1 MIKKD
6 AKKIRLRVGYTVF
19 AGLVLFFFFI
29 IMVGTEGYYF
39 SKTYNLN
46 LLVKSAE
53 GLIEGSKVSL
63 GGLKIGQIDKIEFT
77 TVENE
82 NLVLLK
88 LSVLEKYS
96 SQITI
101 NSYAKIETSGLL
113 GDKLINISLGSPS
126 DKPLKEGDYI
136 PVKESFSLE
145 SISGKVEPLIT
156 NINDV
161 VMNLKIFT
169 DTLNQGKGII
179 GELTNSSNGQKFNSL
194 IKNLEEFSAALN
206 KQQGTLGKLTY
217 DSELYSNLNSLVS
230 NFKSISDSLKSGKGT
245 LGKFLTQD
253 SLYNKLND
261 LAGNLNSL
269 FSSAGSDSTIIKGLV
284 KDKKL
289 YVKLNN
295 LIDEFNN
302 LLKDLQE
309 NPDKYINIS
318 IF

>member
-6 AKKIRLRVGYTVF
+6 DKKLRLRVGYTVF

-53 GLIEGSKVSL
+53 GLIEGGNVSL

-77 TVENE
+77 TVKNE

-96 SQITI
+96 SQITN

-126 DKPLKEGDYI
+126 DKPLKDGDYI

-145 SISGKVEPLIT
+145 NITNKVEPLIT
-156 NINDV
+156 NIMDV
-161 VMNLKIFT
+161 VMNLKIQVQVQHYPPF
-169 DTLNQGKGII
+169 L
-179 GELTNSSNGQKFNSL
+179 ELVQRLLQQYYLWFHN
-194 IKNLEEFSAALN
+194 EF
-206 KQQGTLGKLTY
+206 
-217 DSELYSNLNSLVS
+217 
-230 NFKSISDSLKSGKGT
+230 F
-245 LGKFLTQD
+245 
-253 SLYNKLND
+253 SLYDQHIPN
-261 LAGNLNSL
+261 
-269 FSSAGSDSTIIKGLV
+269 
-284 KDKKL
+284 
-289 YVKLNN
+289 
-295 LIDEFNN
+295 
-302 LLKDLQE
+302 
-309 NPDKYINIS
+309 YIREK
-318 IF
+318 FG

>member
-6 AKKIRLRVGYTVF
+6 DKKLRLRVGYTVF

-53 GLIEGSKVSL
+53 GLIEGGNVSL

-77 TVENE
+77 TVKNE

-96 SQITI
+96 SQITN

-126 DKPLKEGDYI
+126 DKPLKDGDYI

-145 SISGKVEPLIT
+145 NITNKVEPLIT
-156 NINDV
+156 NIMDV

-169 DTLNQGKGII
+169 DTLSQGKGII
-179 GELTNSSNGQKFNSL
+179 SELTNSSSGQRFNSL
-194 IKNLEEFSAALN
+194 IKNLDEFSTALN
-206 KQQGTLGKLTY
+206 GQQGTLGKLTY
-217 DSELYSNLNSLVS
+217 DSELYSNLNSLIN

-245 LGKFLTQD
+245 VGKFLTQD
-253 SLYNKLND
+253 SLYDNLDD
-261 LAGNLNSL
+261 LAGNLNLL
-269 FSSAGSDSTIIKGLV
+269 FSSAGSDSTIITGLM

-295 LIDEFNN
+295 LIEELNK
-302 LLKDLQE
+302 LIKDLQE
-309 NPDKYINIS
+309 NPDKYINLS

>member
-113 GDKLINISLGSPS
+113 GDKLINVSLGNPS

-145 SISGKVEPLIT
+145 SISGKVDPLIT

-169 DTLNQGKGII
+169 DTLNQGKGIL

-206 KQQGTLGKLTY
+206 RQQGTLGKLTY

-245 LGKFLTQD
+245 VGKFLTQD

-261 LAGNLNSL
+261 LAGNLNLL

>member
-1 MIKKD
+1 MTNKD
-6 AKKIRLRVGYTVF
+6 TRKFKLKVGYTVF
-19 AGLVLFFFFI
+19 AGLVIFFLFI

-46 LLVKSAE
+46 LLVKSTE

-77 TVENE
+77 TVDNQ
-82 NLVLLK
+82 NLVKIKLALLK
-88 LSVLEKYS
+88 KYS
-96 SQITI
+96 SQITV
-101 NSYAKIETSGLL
+101 NSFAKIETSGLL
-113 GDKLINISLGSPS
+113 GDKLINISLGNPS
-126 DKPLKEGDYI
+126 ERALNEGEYL

-145 SISGKVEPLIT
+145 SISDKVEPLIT

-169 DTLNQGKGII
+169 DTLYQGKGII
-179 GELTNSSNGQKFNSL
+179 SELTNSSSGQKFNSL
-194 IKNLEEFSAALN
+194 IKNLDEFSAALN
-206 KQQGTLGKLTY
+206 RQQGTLGKLTY

-245 LGKFLTQD
+245 VGKFLTQD

-261 LAGNLNSL
+261 LAGNLNSI

-295 LIDEFNN
+295 LI
-302 LLKDLQE
+302 
-309 NPDKYINIS
+309 
-318 IF
+318 